1 MAKKYEDIINS
12 VEDNL
17 KNLTALSGETQE
29 TISKSDNEE
38 AEVEVEATEDVEVE
52 AEQAEAETEE
62 VEEADK
68 AEDVEKDEEDV
79 KEEDLEEN
87 AEESVE
93 DAEELAEAV
102 EEEAEKEEADEKL
115 EKSETV
121 EEDTAEEVVEVEETL
136 EKSEKEVEALETK
149 VEEVEAK
156 LEGEEL
162 GGTVLAEAQPVST
175 EGYAKP
181 MEVMAEAISQI
192 TDVLATIKADIASL
206 KTVETVSKSMDAVE
220 PEGKSAVLPVEREKL
235 SKSDVEEV
243 EETAQEVEEVEQVDT
258 FNNDVEEYFFAK
270 GNEMTARDVQSLR
283 TVVLS
288 ARHNTLTDDER
299 LTGEEI
305 MKKYSK

>member
-17 KNLTALSGETQE
+17 KNLTALSGDTQE

-79 KEEDLEEN
+79 KEEDLEEK

-93 DAEELAEAV
+93 DAEELTEAV

-121 EEDTAEEVVEVEETL
+121 EEDTAEEVEETL

-288 ARHNTLTDDER
+288 ARHNTLTEDER

-305 MKKYSK
+305 MKKYGK